1 MANSLLYKLHSNGIV
16 PGVEADR
23 NRFQEK
29 FSSKHGKVRIYKV
42 SSNKI
47 VTAFR
52 SAVYPDILLT
62 RVCFSFT
69 QLLWQ
74 ILSVSKESKE
84 WVENNRICDAP
95 GSWYCRGQ
103 YPPSLKKV
111 LAEKRDFKQLEDFN
125 VKGGEDSDYQ
135 REYFENLLGDK
146 KDRPAELKQ
155 LEDFNERERAKK
167 VKLTAAQI
175 DLMNEEWQNNEA
187 TSMVFEL
194 IASDRFDELREILI
208 SNPQLAHIRSEDGR
222 GPMWWAH
229 EFKRPKIIKML
240 KTLQVSETRTD
251 ANGQTPLATS

>member
-1 MANSLLYKLHSNGIV
+1 M
-16 PGVEADR
+16 
-23 NRFQEK
+23 
-29 FSSKHGKVRIYKV
+29 
-42 SSNKI
+42 
-47 VTAFR
+47 TAFR

-69 QLLWQ
+69 QLIWQ